1 MILRRENFEICA
13 KTRGDSREEDLYAD
27 ETGRVVFGDDYSR
40 YPLDFMKGALLFTTH
55 IRSLFSGRKFT
66 SFRDMLHD
74 SVLPKH
80 HKELKHIRPLFD
92 DPEYDS
98 FRRGNDLRT
107 RPWDMALS
115 GFNPADFEMGS
126 QEHSFLMSTA
136 STLGQGVNR
145 IIRKL
150 DQMLL
155 PAWKSLSEVK
165 GKRAWA
171 EGSAMNMDQAVQY
184 SLEEPESTISGQ

>member
-1 MILRRENFEICA
+1 MIRLYLPLFGMILRRENFEICA

-55 IRSLFSGRKFT
+55 IRTLFSGRKFT

-98 FRRGNDLRT
+98 FRRGNDLR
-107 RPWDMALS
+107 L
-115 GFNPADFEMGS
+115 
-126 QEHSFLMSTA
+126 TA
-136 STLGQGVNR
+136 GLVEFPGQGLVGPSCAPF
-145 IIRKL
+145 L
-150 DQMLL
+150 
-155 PAWKSLSEVK
+155 
-165 GKRAWA
+165 
-171 EGSAMNMDQAVQY
+171 
-184 SLEEPESTISGQ
+184 